1 MLVVNA
7 GATVAEGGTVILA
20 SAALLTSDPDLPGD
34 TLTYTLV
41 SGPGNGSLNLSTS
54 FTQAQVSGGSLN
66 YSHDGGETASDSFTF
81 SVSDG
86 NGGAVASSVFAIT
99 VTPVNDAPSL
109 GLAGLPDATVGSAY
123 SVLITPTDPDAGDV
137 LSVQLV
143 GGPGWLVPPVD
154 NGNGTWTLAGTPQ
167 PGDEGNRVVTLRV
180 TDSGTPALDEQLA
193 LPLRVE
199 GSGGAVP
206 TLDFWLTVLL
216 VALMAALGAQRAALI
231 GRTQDPNASA

>member
-1 MLVVNA
+1 
-7 GATVAEGGTVILA
+7 
-20 SAALLTSDPDLPGD
+20 
-34 TLTYTLV
+34 
-41 SGPGNGSLNLSTS
+41 
-54 FTQAQVSGGSLN
+54 
-66 YSHDGGETASDSFTF
+66 
-81 SVSDG
+81 
-86 NGGAVASSVFAIT
+86 
-99 VTPVNDAPSL
+99 
-109 GLAGLPDATVGSAY
+109 VGSAY

-199 GSGGAVP
+199 GSGVAVP
-206 TLDFWLTVLL
+206 SLGFWLTVLL
-216 VALMAALGAQRAALI
+216 FALLGALGAQRAALI